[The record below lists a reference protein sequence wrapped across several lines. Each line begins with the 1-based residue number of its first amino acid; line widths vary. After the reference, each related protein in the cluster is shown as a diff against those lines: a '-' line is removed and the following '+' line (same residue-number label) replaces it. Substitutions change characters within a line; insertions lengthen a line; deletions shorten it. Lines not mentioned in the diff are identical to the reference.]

1 MRACGLVLIE
11 VAPALDGL
19 MEHQHLI
26 RFGETGNRTTME
38 ETKIVP
44 KCTEEGA
51 MLASGMIIP
60 VPTMERPPLSFARN
74 P

>member
-1 MRACGLVLIE
+1 MALIE
-11 VAPALDGL
+11 VAPALGGL
-19 MEHQHLI
+19 MEHLHLI
-26 RFGETGNRTTME
+26 KFGDTENQTTME

-60 VPTMERPPLSFARN
+60 APTMERPPLSFARS